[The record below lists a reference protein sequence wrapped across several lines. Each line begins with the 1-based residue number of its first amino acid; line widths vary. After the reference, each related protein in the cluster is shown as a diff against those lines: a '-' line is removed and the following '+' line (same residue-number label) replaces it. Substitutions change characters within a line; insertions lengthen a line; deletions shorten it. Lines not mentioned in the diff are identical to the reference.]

1 MTTEVYIWLVGNL
14 TPSQTLQPTTVSF
27 RQQENEM
34 DYNCYISNRVAWS
47 CNSNG
52 ICHSKFTKSRVS
64 HYPGK

>member
-14 TPSQTLQPTTVSF
+14 TPSQTLQPTTVSS

-34 DYNCYISNRVAWS
+34 DYNCNISNWVAWS

-52 ICHSKFTKSRVS
+52 LCHSKFNISRVS